1 MADTEQPPSL
11 WQTIKNAAKA
21 PRGQN
26 AEAARAADE
35 EISKKLPQAVMP
47 RPGIEEDRRR
57 KAMIDALKSE

>member
-1 MADTEQPPSL
+1 MADNEQPSL
-11 WQTIKNAAKA
+11 WQTIKAAVKA

-26 AEAARAADE
+26 AEAVRAVDE
-35 EISKKLPQAVMP
+35 EVSKKLPQAVMP